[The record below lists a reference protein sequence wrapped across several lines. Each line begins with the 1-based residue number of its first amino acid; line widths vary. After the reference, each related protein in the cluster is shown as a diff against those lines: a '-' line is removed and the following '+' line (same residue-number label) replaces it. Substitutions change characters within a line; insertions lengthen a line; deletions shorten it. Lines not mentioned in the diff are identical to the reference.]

1 MLSLGQ
7 KLIAVSAI
15 AFLELLAFVFFW
27 PLAVIGLFFA
37 VPLAVLILKR

>member
-7 KLIAVSAI
+7 KLIAVGTI
-15 AFLELLAFVFFW
+15 AFLELLTFVFFW

-37 VPLAVLILKR
+37 VPLAVLILRR